1 MLHFGATVL
10 DQLRCSNNFFKTK
23 IQGLL
28 PKFPLHPYC
37 MTVSSYTNG
46 NVRKMS

>member
-1 MLHFGATVL
+1 MLHFGARIL
-10 DQLRCSNNFFKTK
+10 DQLRYSNNYFKTK

-37 MTVSSYTNG
+37 MTVGFYTNG
-46 NVRKMS
+46 NVRKMI